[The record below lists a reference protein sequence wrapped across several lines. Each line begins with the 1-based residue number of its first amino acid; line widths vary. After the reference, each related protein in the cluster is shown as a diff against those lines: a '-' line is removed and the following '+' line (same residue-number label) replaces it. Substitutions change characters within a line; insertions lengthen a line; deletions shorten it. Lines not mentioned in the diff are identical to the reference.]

1 MTFFVKKI
9 DFFFFGYCRCQQVSI
24 FLTYKSIKLTVMH
37 HLSSNLK
44 YLRAARKLSQQELAD
59 LLEVGR
65 TAIANYESGIANPG
79 HKTLLALVNIFGI
92 SLDELLYQDLQ
103 ETGINRKEFQPVVVT
118 VDKSGQENIVL
129 VDTKAAAGYPTRY
142 LEPEYYK
149 ELPAFQ
155 LPGADY
161 RNGTFRCFEVEGD
174 SMNDTLQSGDYVIGR
189 FCDNHYKD
197 VREGYVHVVVTGD
210 QVLVKRV
217 INKAEQESK
226 LILLSDN
233 DVYPPIEAGLDEV
246 KEIWQVK
253 SKLSSYLPVKRND
266 LDRLIG
272 DLTSEIRMLKQRVDD
287 MQRGEA

>member
-1 MTFFVKKI
+1 MT
-9 DFFFFGYCRCQQVSI
+9 D
-24 FLTYKSIKLTVMH
+24 MH
-37 HLSSNLK
+37 YLSANLK
-44 YLRAARKLSQQELAD
+44 YLRASRKLSQQDLAD
-59 LLEVGR
+59 MLHVGR
-65 TAIANYESGIANPG
+65 TAIANYESGNTNPG
-79 HKTLLALVNIFGI
+79 HKTLLALVGIFDL
-92 SLDELLYQDLQ
+92 SLDELLYHDLSSK
-103 ETGINRKEFQPVVVT
+103 ELHRKDFQPVVVT
-118 VDKSGQENIVL
+118 VDRAGEENIVL

-155 LPGADY
+155 LPGSDY

-197 VREGYVHVVVTGD
+197 VREGYVHVVVTGE
-210 QVLVKRV
+210 QVLVKRI
-217 INKAEQESK
+217 INRAEQESK

-233 DVYPPIEAGLDEV
+233 DTYPPIEAGLDEV

-253 SKLSSYLPVKRND
+253 SKLSSYLPVKKND

-272 DLTSEIRMLKQRVDD
+272 DLTTEIRMLKQRVDD
-287 MQRGEA
+287 MQREN

>member
-1 MTFFVKKI
+1 MN
-9 DFFFFGYCRCQQVSI
+9 Y
-24 FLTYKSIKLTVMH
+24 
-37 HLSSNLK
+37 LSTNLK
-44 YLRAARKLSQQELAD
+44 HLRAARKLSQQELAD
-59 LLEVGR
+59 LLLVGR

-79 HKTLLALVNIFGI
+79 HKTLLALVGIFDV
-92 SLDELLYQDLQ
+92 SLYELLYQDLSQ
-103 ETGINRKEFQPVVVT
+103 QTGPRRDYQPVVVT
-118 VDKSGQENIVL
+118 VDSSGKENIVL
-129 VDTKAAAGYPTRY
+129 VNTKAAAGYPTRY

-174 SMNDTLQSGDYVIGR
+174 SMTDTLQSGDFVIGR

-197 VREGYVHVVVTGD
+197 VQEGYVHVVVTGE

-217 INKAEQESK
+217 INRAEKEGK

-233 DVYPPIEAGLDEV
+233 EVYPPIEAGLDDV
-246 KEIWQVK
+246 KEIWRVK

-266 LDRLIG
+266 LDNLIG
-272 DLTSEIRMLKQRVDD
+272 DLTTELRLLKKRVDELSGG
-287 MQRGEA
+287 QAH

>member
-1 MTFFVKKI
+1 MN
-9 DFFFFGYCRCQQVSI
+9 Y
-24 FLTYKSIKLTVMH
+24 
-37 HLSSNLK
+37 LSTNLK
-44 YLRAARKLSQQELAD
+44 HLRAARKLSQQDLAD
-59 LLEVGR
+59 MLHVGR
-65 TAIANYESGIANPG
+65 TAITNYESGIANPG
-79 HKTLLALVNIFGI
+79 HKTLLALVSIFEV
-92 SLDELLYQDLQ
+92 SLDELLYQDLSSK
-103 ETGINRKEFQPVVVT
+103 GWSRKEYQPVVVT
-118 VDKSGQENIVL
+118 VDNSGQENIVL
-129 VDTKAAAGYPTRY
+129 VNTKAAAGYPTRY

-197 VREGYVHVVVTGD
+197 VKEGYVHVVVTGE
-210 QVLVKRV
+210 QVLVKRI
-217 INKAEQESK
+217 INRAEQENK

-233 DVYPPIEAGLDEV
+233 EVYPPISADLDEV

-253 SKLSSYLPVKRND
+253 SKLSSYLPVRRND

-272 DLTSEIRMLKQRVDD
+272 DLTTEIRMLKKRVDD
-287 MQRGEA
+287 MGRGIS